1 MTVDECHQG
10 WFMVNAVAP
19 LFAIRSRTSLTYCAT
34 STFASSLE
42 RINLSSSS
50 LLYFGLFISSLIRL
64 QDQNNLQT
72 HLWEDSKPYINN
84 VNFIKFRYIFLSTH
98 KLYNYKT
105 WNTSAGADITLKY
118 ICTKFHN
125 CRVGTGT

>member
-34 STFASSLE
+34 STFASSLD

-50 LLYFGLFISSLIRL
+50 LLYLGLCISSLIRL

-72 HLWEDSKPYINN
+72 SCKEDSKPYINN
-84 VNFIKFRYIFLSTH
+84 INFNKFRNMFLNKH
-98 KLYNYKT
+98 KFYNYK
-105 WNTSAGADITLKY
+105 NLEHIPR
-118 ICTKFHN
+118 CRHN
-125 CRVGTGT
+125 PKVHVHQIHDCRVGTGT